1 VVLAGMIAA
10 ILAPLAA
17 STVPAAPAAATELPP
32 FDPEKAA
39 IAGQV
44 DDPATATRAYLE
56 AVPAERR
63 AKTKAYAT
71 GNYLLDLGESAFSLL
86 VLAVL
91 LGSGFSARLRNRV
104 ERLTPRWPLQT
115 AGYFVPFLLI
125 TTLVGFPLTLYRSY
139 FREKT
144 YGLLTQGFPDWLLDR
159 AKGFGLT
166 AVFGSLVLMAL
177 YGVLRRAPKTWW
189 IWGALVTVAFV
200 TVFAALGPV
209 FIAPLFNKFVPVRD
223 PEIRQEILALAHA
236 KGIPADDVY
245 ETDISRRS
253 DRITAYVAGALG
265 TTRIVMA
272 DTTLRRCTRDEIRM
286 IMGHEMGHYVLNHV
300 YKGIAVFAVA
310 IVLGFLFVRSAFAW
324 AVGRWPRMGVRGV
337 SDVAGFP
344 LLIALL
350 SVFLTVASPVLNAI
364 SRHHELE
371 ADTFG
376 LEASRAPDAAAT
388 TFLKLGEYRD
398 LDPHPLVEILFF
410 DHPCGRTRIRNAM
423 GWKRAHG
430 PRLAHGA
437 GRPQSAFARAGSLPS
452 VPSTPRNRLLVR
464 RRAPLSARARHRAA

>member
-1 VVLAGMIAA
+1 MTSKTLLAWAIAT
-10 ILAPLAA
+10 ILAPA
-17 STVPAAPAAATELPP
+17 VAPATELPP

-39 IAGQV
+39 VAGQV
-44 DDPATATRAYLE
+44 EDPAAATLAYLE

-71 GNYLLDLGESAFSLL
+71 GNYLLDLADNAFSFL
-86 VLAVL
+86 VLAAL
-91 LGSGFSARLRNRV
+91 LASGFSARLRDRA
-104 ERLTPRWPLQT
+104 ELLTQLRPVQT
-115 AGYFVPFLLI
+115 VAYFVPFLLI
-125 TTLVGFPLTLYRSY
+125 TTVVGFPLTLYRSY
-139 FREKT
+139 FREKA

-159 AKGFGLT
+159 AKALGLS

-189 IWGALVTVAFV
+189 IWGALVMVAFE

-209 FIAPLFNKFVPVRD
+209 FIAPLFNKFVPVGD
-223 PEIRQEILALAHA
+223 PEIRHEILALAHA
-236 KGIPADDVY
+236 KGISADDVY

-300 YKGIAVFAVA
+300 YKGIALFAVT

-324 AVGRWPRMGVRGV
+324 ALARWPGMGVRGI
-337 SDVAGFP
+337 SEVAGFP
-344 LLIALL
+344 LLMALL
-350 SVFLTVASPVLNAI
+350 GVFLTVASPALYAV

-398 LDPHPLVEILFF
+398 LDPHPLVEVLFF

-423 GWKRAHG
+423 EWKRAHG
-430 PRLAHGA
+430 PRLAVVA
-437 GRPQSAFARAGSLPS
+437 GRP
-452 VPSTPRNRLLVR
+452 
-464 RRAPLSARARHRAA
+464 